1 MLKITGTVELKSG
14 EVQHWTAGTSA
25 MAEWELWAHRHGL
38 PTDPTQS
45 RFLWMHVLAYYGL
58 TGGLEGFD
66 AWRRD
71 LVAGVD
77 VDQGEDQAAATIVP
91 PTLREASGE

>member
-38 PTDPTQS
+38 PTDPTLS
-45 RFLWMHVLAYYGL
+45 RFVWMHVLAYYGL

-66 AWRRD
+66 AWRST
-71 LVAGVD
+71 VVGVD
-77 VDQGEDQAAATIVP
+77 VDAEGLETASVVP
-91 PTLREASGE
+91 PTLRAASGE